1 MGSDRACS
9 AQCSGWGSLGVGVA
23 RCFRLWLTSR
33 PLSLFPCPRKGSSEA
48 RWARCSLGRVLL
60 EMLLSAAVWRVFFS
74 PLSLKGYGAERSWAP
89 LPARRLPALRRRCA
103 WGSGGSCAAGA
114 ARSGAGPD
122 RTGPRAARAER
133 SGRGAAPPGA
143 GWPYRPSPS
152 AARYLNRAAGV
163 VKGKAAVF
171 WNGLSRP
178 LEYPKGVN
186 FQLECRPALL

>member
-1 MGSDRACS
+1 MGLRGAGHRSLRA
-9 AQCSGWGSLGVGVA
+9 A
-23 RCFRLWLTSR
+23 SR
-33 PLSLFPCPRKGSSEA
+33 PS
-48 RWARCSLGRVLL
+48 
-60 EMLLSAAVWRVFFS
+60 
-74 PLSLKGYGAERSWAP
+74 
-89 LPARRLPALRRRCA
+89 
-103 WGSGGSCAAGA
+103 AGA
-114 ARSGAGPD
+114 ARGGPAGAARRGQLEAGPD

-133 SGRGAAPPGA
+133 SGRGAAPLGA
-143 GWPYRPSPS
+143 GWPYCPSPS